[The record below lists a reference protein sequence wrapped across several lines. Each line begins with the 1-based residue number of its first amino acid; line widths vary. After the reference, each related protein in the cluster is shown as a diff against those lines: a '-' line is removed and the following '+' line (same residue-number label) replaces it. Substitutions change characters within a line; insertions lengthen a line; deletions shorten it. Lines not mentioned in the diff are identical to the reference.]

1 MTSMINDRTTIYYYK
16 IGVLIVCKL
25 VEGLLILLEESIGY
39 GFDYMIV

>member
-1 MTSMINDRTTIYYYK
+1 MTGVINDRTTIYYYN

-25 VEGLLILLEESIGY
+25 VEDLLILWEVSIEY